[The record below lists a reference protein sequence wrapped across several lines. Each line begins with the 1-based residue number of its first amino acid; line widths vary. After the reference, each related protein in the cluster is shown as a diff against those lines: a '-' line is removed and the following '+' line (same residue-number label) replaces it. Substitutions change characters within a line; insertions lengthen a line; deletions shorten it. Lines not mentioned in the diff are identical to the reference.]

1 MDTMLACKSNVSD
14 SPLVSII
21 QELRTKEYGLH
32 LNSMQIAMQRHLT
45 NCSIPHQTELGM
57 GHVNYYYLR
66 LK

>member
-1 MDTMLACKSNVSD
+1 
-14 SPLVSII
+14 
-21 QELRTKEYGLH
+21 
-32 LNSMQIAMQRHLT
+32 MQIAMQRHLT